1 MAINFSNYRLG
12 QLPYWTNVSLVKG
25 VLEQIFPLTTKL
37 GQIPQQPPKLLLIKD
52 EFEEIRG

>member
-25 VLEQIFPLTTKL
+25 VLEQIFPLTTVPWTNTSTTTKTL
-37 GQIPQQPPKLLLIKD
+37 AH
-52 EFEEIRG
+52 